1 MRGQW
6 WEVWSMEMQQMIKRS
21 ADVMMS
27 ILLLFIFS
35 IPMGIL
41 YVVLAFH
48 FKENPVF
55 KSVRA
60 KYQGNGFVMYKFR
73 TMRSALDS
81 NNEPRPDSERVT
93 ELGQLIRRWSLDEL
107 PQLLNVLKGD
117 MSLIGPRPLP
127 LEYNELY
134 TIEER
139 KRLEMK
145 PGMTGW
151 AQVNGRNN
159 VNWKAKFQLD
169 VMYVTK
175 YSLLF
180 DLKISLLTIMVV
192 LKKEGISQD
201 GHVSAERYKK

>member
-1 MRGQW
+1 
-6 WEVWSMEMQQMIKRS
+6 MIKRS
-21 ADVMMS
+21 ADIMMS
-27 ILLLFIFS
+27 IAFLFIFS

-48 FKENPVF
+48 FKENPIF

-60 KYQGNGFVMYKFR
+60 KYRGDGFVMYKFR

-81 NNEPRPDSERVT
+81 NNELRPDSERVT

-127 LEYNELY
+127 TEYNELY
-134 TIEER
+134 TINER

-159 VNWKAKFQLD
+159 VNWKVKFQLD
-169 VMYVTK
+169 VVYVTK

-180 DLKISLLTIMVV
+180 DLKICLLTIMVV

>member
-1 MRGQW
+1 
-6 WEVWSMEMQQMIKRS
+6 MEMQQMIKRS

-48 FKENPVF
+48 FKENPIF

-60 KYQGNGFVMYKFR
+60 KYRGNGFVMYKFR

-192 LKKEGISQD
+192 FKKEGISQD

>member
-1 MRGQW
+1 MKIQK
-6 WEVWSMEMQQMIKRS
+6 MIKRS
-21 ADVMMS
+21 ADIMMS
-27 ILLLFIFS
+27 IAFLFIFS

-48 FKENPVF
+48 FRENPIF

-60 KYQGNGFVMYKFR
+60 KYRGNGFVMYKFR
-73 TMRSALDS
+73 TMRSALAS
-81 NNEPRPDSERVT
+81 NNQLRPDSERVT

-107 PQLLNVLKGD
+107 PQLINVIKGD

-159 VNWKAKFQLD
+159 VSWKAKFQLD
-169 VMYVTK
+169 VIYVTK

-192 LKKEGISQD
+192 FKKEGISQD
-201 GHVSAERYKK
+201 GYVSAERYKK

>member
-1 MRGQW
+1 
-6 WEVWSMEMQQMIKRS
+6 MIKRS
-21 ADVMMS
+21 ADIMMS
-27 ILLLFIFS
+27 IAFLFIFS
-35 IPMGIL
+35 IPMGVL

-48 FKENPVF
+48 FKENPIF

-60 KYQGNGFVMYKFR
+60 KYRGDGFVMYKFR

-81 NNEPRPDSERVT
+81 NNELRPDSERVT

-127 LEYNELY
+127 TEYNELY
-134 TIEER
+134 TINER

-159 VNWKAKFQLD
+159 VNWKVKFQLD
-169 VMYVTK
+169 VVYVTK

-180 DLKISLLTIMVV
+180 DLKICLLTIMVV

>member
-1 MRGQW
+1 
-6 WEVWSMEMQQMIKRS
+6 MQQMIKRS

-48 FKENPVF
+48 FKENPIF

-169 VMYVTK
+169 VIYVTK

-192 LKKEGISQD
+192 FKKEGISQD

>member
-1 MRGQW
+1 MKIQK
-6 WEVWSMEMQQMIKRS
+6 MIKRS
-21 ADVMMS
+21 ADIMMS
-27 ILLLFIFS
+27 IAFLFIFS

-48 FKENPVF
+48 FKENPIF

-60 KYQGNGFVMYKFR
+60 KYRGDGFVMYKFR
-73 TMRSALDS
+73 TMRSAVDS
-81 NNEPRPDSERVT
+81 NNEPQPDSKRVT
-93 ELGQLIRRWSLDEL
+93 ELGQLIRSWSLDEL

-127 LEYNELY
+127 PEYNELY

>member
-1 MRGQW
+1 
-6 WEVWSMEMQQMIKRS
+6 MEMQQMIKRS

-48 FKENPVF
+48 FKENPIF

-60 KYQGNGFVMYKFR
+60 KYRGDGFVMYKFR

-192 LKKEGISQD
+192 FKKEGISQD

>member
-1 MRGQW
+1 
-6 WEVWSMEMQQMIKRS
+6 MEMQQMIKRS

-48 FKENPVF
+48 FKEDPIF

-60 KYQGNGFVMYKFR
+60 KYRGDGFVMYKFR

>member
-1 MRGQW
+1 MKIQK
-6 WEVWSMEMQQMIKRS
+6 MIKRS
-21 ADVMMS
+21 ADIMMS
-27 ILLLFIFS
+27 IAFLFIFS

-48 FKENPVF
+48 FKENPIF

-60 KYQGNGFVMYKFR
+60 KYRGDGFVMYKFR
-73 TMRSALDS
+73 TMRSAVDS
-81 NNEPRPDSERVT
+81 NNEPQPDSERVT

-107 PQLLNVLKGD
+107 PQLMNVLKGD

-127 LEYNELY
+127 TEYNELY

-159 VNWKAKFQLD
+159 VNWKVKFQLD
-169 VMYVTK
+169 AVYVTK

-180 DLKISLLTIMVV
+180 DLKICLLTIMVV

>member
-1 MRGQW
+1 MKI
-6 WEVWSMEMQQMIKRS
+6 QQMIKRS
-21 ADVMMS
+21 ADIMMS
-27 ILLLFIFS
+27 IALLFIFS

-48 FKENPVF
+48 FKEDPIF

-60 KYQGNGFVMYKFR
+60 KYRGDGFVMYKFR

-107 PQLLNVLKGD
+107 PQLMNVLKGD

-169 VMYVTK
+169 VMYVEK

-201 GHVSAERYKK
+201 GYVSAERYKK

>member
-1 MRGQW
+1 MKIQK
-6 WEVWSMEMQQMIKRS
+6 MIKRS
-21 ADVMMS
+21 ADIMMS
-27 ILLLFIFS
+27 IAFLFIFS

-48 FKENPVF
+48 FKENPIF

-60 KYQGNGFVMYKFR
+60 KYRGDGFVMYKFR
-73 TMRSALDS
+73 TMRSAVDS
-81 NNEPRPDSERVT
+81 NNEPQPDSQRVT
-93 ELGQLIRRWSLDEL
+93 ELGQLIRSWSLDEL

-127 LEYNELY
+127 PEYNELY

>member
-1 MRGQW
+1 MKI
-6 WEVWSMEMQQMIKRS
+6 QQAIKRS
-21 ADVMMS
+21 ADVMIS
-27 ILLLFIFS
+27 IALLFILS

-41 YVVLAFH
+41 YAVLAFH
-48 FKENPVF
+48 FRENPIF

-60 KYQGNGFVMYKFR
+60 KYRGNGFVMYKFR

-81 NNEPRPDSERVT
+81 NNQLRPDSERVT

-107 PQLLNVLKGD
+107 PQLMNVLKGD

-169 VMYVTK
+169 VMYVTR

-192 LKKEGISQD
+192 FKKEGISQD
-201 GHVSAERYKK
+201 GYVSAERYKK